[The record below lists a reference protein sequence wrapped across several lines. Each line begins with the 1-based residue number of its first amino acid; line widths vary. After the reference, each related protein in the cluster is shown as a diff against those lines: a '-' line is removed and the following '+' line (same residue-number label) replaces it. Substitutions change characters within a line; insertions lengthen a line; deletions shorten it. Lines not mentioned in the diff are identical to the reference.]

1 MNGKRAKSLRRE
13 AAKLT
18 KDLQPEEYDY
28 TQEKNCRDW
37 EQARDKDGKLMEDG
51 DGLPLIQIVKRPG
64 TLHHAQPFMI
74 LYNIKKKHY
83 YRAKAEER
91 GSC

>member
-13 AAKLT
+13 AQRLV
-18 KDLQPEEYDY
+18 KDIKPEEYDY
-28 TQEKNCRDW
+28 TQEKNCLSM
-37 EQARDKDGKLMEDG
+37 EQAKDKDGKLMEDG
-51 DGLPLIQIVKRPG
+51 DGMPLLGVVKKPG

-83 YRAKAEER
+83 YRAKAMER